1 MKLSKPLLALAGVA
15 FATAA
20 HGADYRGTLKLPR
33 SGALAHNGLYS
44 FTETSLGAFAPGLAG
59 ENGRKLTLGYKYSRY
74 FSVESEFVDFGP
86 AAGTVFAT
94 PAASP
99 FRNSGFGVDTVATL
113 PFRGFSFYGRLG
125 AHRGETR
132 TAFPSNAISL
142 LGDPAGRGTRL
153 RLGMGMR
160 YDFTRAF
167 GIHAELER
175 YSPLGSPLASDAET
189 DLFSVGVKWR
199 F

>member
-1 MKLSKPLLALAGVA
+1 MKLSKPLLALAGVTIA
-15 FATAA
+15 AAA

-33 SGALAHNGLYS
+33 SGALSPVGPYAFSDPAFSGLPP
-44 FTETSLGAFAPGLAG
+44 TLAG

-74 FSVESEFVDFGP
+74 FSVESEFVDFGR
-86 AAGTVFAT
+86 AAGGLFAP
-94 PAASP
+94 PASA
-99 FRNSGFGVDTVATL
+99 FRQTGFGVDTIATL
-113 PFRGFSFYGRLG
+113 PFYRFSFYGRLG
-125 AHRGETR
+125 AHRGEAAN
-132 TAFPSNAISL
+132 AFSGPSISL
-142 LGDPAGRGTRL
+142 LGDHATRGTRL
-153 RLGMGMR
+153 RLGMGLR